1 MKTYHEL
8 EKELLSKLY
17 DAKVNNTE
25 LKEVQH
31 DIINPLI
38 ISNGADMVEV
48 LKDLNNK
55 GFTHITFANGQGDYF
70 FTRAN
75 EDYIT
80 LKGRE
85 YFEKFVNT

>member
-25 LKEVQH
+25 LKEVQ
-31 DIINPLI
+31 NPLI

-48 LKDLNNK
+48 LKDLNAK
-55 GFTHITFANGQGDYF
+55 GLTHITFANGQWDYF

-85 YFEKFVNT
+85 YFETLK

>member
-48 LKDLNNK
+48 LKDLNAK
-55 GFTHITFANGQGDYF
+55 GLTHITFANGQGD
-70 FTRAN
+70 
-75 EDYIT
+75 
-80 LKGRE
+80 
-85 YFEKFVNT
+85 

>member
-1 MKTYHEL
+1 MSKYQDL
-8 EKELLSKLY
+8 QNLLLSKLY
-17 DAKVNNTE
+17 NAKQNNTE

-48 LKDLNNK
+48 LKDLNAK
-55 GFTHITFANGQGDYF
+55 GFTHITFANGQGAWF

-85 YFEKFVNT
+85 YFETLK

>member
-48 LKDLNNK
+48 LKDLNAK

-75 EDYIT
+75 EDYIA

-85 YFEKFVNT
+85 YFETLK